1 MADRTPPN
9 RKLSLGT
16 MSKNIVFWV
25 LIVLLSIAFYQ
36 MVNASRQ
43 QSVEIRYST
52 FSRELDRDNV
62 AQVEITNGQ
71 FIQGELKQAISAD
84 GRQVQQFSVLL
95 PVQNSEA
102 LVQRLETKSG
112 PIAAREP
119 KPSIGAVLLQLL
131 PWMILIG
138 LWLFFFRQVQQ
149 GGNRA
154 FAFGKSKAKLL
165 TGDTPKVT
173 FADVAGADEAKVELQ
188 EIIEFL
194 KDPQKFQRLGGR
206 LPQGGRAGPSS
217 RCRDPT
223 SSRCSSAWVPA
234 GCAISSSRASR
245 MRPASSSLTRSMP

>member
-102 LVQRLETKSG
+102 LVQRLETKSV
-112 PIAAREP
+112 PIGEVCATP
-119 KPSIGAVLLQLL
+119 
-131 PWMILIG
+131 
-138 LWLFFFRQVQQ
+138 
-149 GGNRA
+149 
-154 FAFGKSKAKLL
+154 AK
-165 TGDTPKVT
+165 
-173 FADVAGADEAKVELQ
+173 
-188 EIIEFL
+188 
-194 KDPQKFQRLGGR
+194 
-206 LPQGGRAGPSS
+206 
-217 RCRDPT
+217 
-223 SSRCSSAWVPA
+223 
-234 GCAISSSRASR
+234 
-245 MRPASSSLTRSMP
+245 